1 MVIAAVQIVLSTTTT
16 IVGVDT
22 PTDTAAGVVNIVVV
36 TTHSMQLHDALP
48 RYR

>member
-22 PTDTAAGVVNIVVV
+22 PTDTAAGFVNIVVV

>member
-16 IVGVDT
+16 IVGVDN
-22 PTDTAAGVVNIVVV
+22 TAGGVVNIVVF
-36 TTHSMQLHDALP
+36 TTHSMQQHDAPP